1 MLYLELF
8 LGNER
13 LNAFTRKFKKL
24 GHHLQYI
31 QKNLSILLK
40 RNSSQYTLNT
50 RSKIT
55 LLSMKHLIYGN
66 DKSEKLY

>member
-1 MLYLELF
+1 M
-8 LGNER
+8 
-13 LNAFTRKFKKL
+13 
-24 GHHLQYI
+24 QYI